1 MQTRNRRSTVALN
14 TVCPASK
21 VHAWAAGWG
30 YETAMNSAGVR
41 GHTTFEH
48 NVRTP
53 EPVAGDVGV
62 SSAGRWLGG
71 ACGEE
76 ASGVLAP
83 HSTLCGGAQPHQRT
97 SFSTGA
103 RTQHVDRLC
112 GTEM

>member
-1 MQTRNRRSTVALN
+1 MALN

-62 SSAGRWLGG
+62 SSARLVGG
-71 ACGEE
+71 WVGCGEE

-83 HSTLCGGAQPHQRT
+83 HSTRSAGAQRT
-97 SFSTGA
+97 PA
-103 RTQHVDRLC
+103 YIILYRRQNAAC
-112 GTEM
+112 GPPVWD

>member
-1 MQTRNRRSTVALN
+1 MGGGV
-14 TVCPASK
+14 
-21 VHAWAAGWG
+21 G

-71 ACGEE
+71 
-76 ASGVLAP
+76 V
-83 HSTLCGGAQPHQRT
+83 R
-97 SFSTGA
+97 
-103 RTQHVDRLC
+103 
-112 GTEM
+112 

>member
-1 MQTRNRRSTVALN
+1 MALN

-41 GHTTFEH
+41 GHTTFDTTFEH

-71 ACGEE
+71 
-76 ASGVLAP
+76 V
-83 HSTLCGGAQPHQRT
+83 R
-97 SFSTGA
+97 
-103 RTQHVDRLC
+103 
-112 GTEM
+112 